1 MDTAIAMANDKMEA
15 IRRDPDLWYSY
26 YRHERSMREYE
37 HGLENE
43 ARRGKQEGIPIG
55 EHNKAVEIARWLK
68 SQNMLLAQIAEGT
81 GLSLDE
87 IAKL

>member
-1 MDTAIAMANDKMEA
+1 MEA

-37 HGLENE
+37 SGLEN
-43 ARRGKQEGIPIG
+43 AAQKGAYDKV
-55 EHNKAVEIARWLK
+55 AAIARWMK
-68 SQNMLLAQIAEGT
+68 SQNMSFEQIAEGT
-81 GLSLDE
+81 GLPPDE